1 MCVFVCVEMQMAE
14 SREIFLNSAAE
25 DEESAAMF
33 LRSEMAELP
42 WGMFLLLWSIFIL
55 HLPQANLS
63 DTVHM
68 NPL

>member
-1 MCVFVCVEMQMAE
+1 MQMAE

-42 WGMFLLLWSIFIL
+42 
-55 HLPQANLS
+55 
-63 DTVHM
+63 
-68 NPL
+68 